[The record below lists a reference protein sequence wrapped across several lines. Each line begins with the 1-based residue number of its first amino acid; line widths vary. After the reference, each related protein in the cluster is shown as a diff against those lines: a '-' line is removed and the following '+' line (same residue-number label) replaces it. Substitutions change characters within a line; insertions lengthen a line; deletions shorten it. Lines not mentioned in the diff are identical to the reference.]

1 MIAPTQGLLA
11 LVLAVC
17 AAIGFGLGGYRVW
30 KLYRYMRLGWN
41 EDRTD
46 QPARRL
52 RDELVIYL
60 GQSKLFKRPY
70 VVRGIAHALIFWGF
84 IVITIGTV
92 DLLLNGIFGLHVPGT
107 ETGLFAWTIDLFAIA
122 VLASIALA
130 AVRRLFFRPPRMH
143 VASGGYVILALIAV
157 LMLSLLVFETAGIA
171 AEMGKKG
178 FTPPPLAGLFAPAV
192 RGPSA
197 PAVFAGAWWIHVLTV
212 LAFAAYLPQTKHL
225 HIATTLPNV
234 LFRSQRPRGALR
246 PIKDLEEQETFG
258 AATLRDLSWKQHLDG
273 YTCTE
278 CGRCSDQCPALA
290 TGKPLDPQKIVLD
303 LRDLLLREGDLLLRD
318 PKATGTPP
326 AHQSEQKPEELWACT
341 TCAACVEA
349 CPVTIEHVDK
359 IVDMRRFLTMMESS
373 APPEA
378 QRALTNI
385 ERAGNPW
392 GEPREARGDWA
403 EGLEVPTFADRP
415 DAEYLYFVGC
425 AASYDRR
432 NQRVA
437 KALAQILKA
446 AGLSFAIL
454 AREETCNGDPARRIG
469 NEYLWQQQAQAN
481 IETFDRY
488 KVRKIITSCPHCF
501 NTIAN
506 EFPQLGGSYEVVH
519 ALTLVDTLIK
529 EGRVRMSGTAGDV
542 ASVARPL
549 APRPTHEDGIM
560 AMGPLVARDRDSLD
574 LAGRPAPTAGPD
586 RGNVASEPKH
596 NETLAGRPA
605 PTADPDRGNVADRRA
620 LTDAPGETVAY
631 HDPCYLGRHNK
642 IYDAPRSVMDAVPGV
657 ERVEIEPYARE
668 RGFCCGAGGGRMWM
682 EEKVGQ
688 RVNHRRIDQLR
699 AAQAGATKVASG
711 CPFCLIMLEEGVGAK
726 GLQEQVQPVD
736 VLELVAARLEGSPPA

>member
-1 MIAPTQGLLA
+1 MTAPTQGILVI
-11 LVLAVC
+11 VLA
-17 AAIGFGLGGYRVW
+17 AAVALGFGIGGYRVW
-30 KLYRYMRLGWN
+30 KLYRYMRLGWD
-41 EDRTD
+41 EDRSDRPVT
-46 QPARRL
+46 RL

-70 VVRGIAHALIFWGF
+70 LVRGLAHALIFWGF
-84 IVITIGTV
+84 LVITLGTV

-130 AVRRLFFRPPRMH
+130 AVRRMFFRPPTMH
-143 VASGGYVILALIAV
+143 VAPGGYVILVLIGV
-157 LMLSLLVFETAGIA
+157 LMLSLLVFESAGIA
-171 AEMGKKG
+171 AELVKQG

-192 RGPSA
+192 RGPYA
-197 PAVFAGAWWIHVLTV
+197 HLVFAGAWWVHVLTV
-212 LAFAAYLPQTKHL
+212 LAFAAYLPHTKHL
-225 HIATTLPNV
+225 HIVTTLPNV

-246 PIKDLEEQETFG
+246 AMADLEEQETFG
-258 AATLRDLSWKQHLDG
+258 AATMRDFSWKQHLDG

-303 LRDLLLREGDLLLRD
+303 VRDLLLREGDLLMRD
-318 PKATGTPP
+318 VHASGTPP
-326 AHQSEQKPEELWACT
+326 AHQTETKPEELWACT

-359 IVDMRRFLTMMESS
+359 IVDMRRFLAMMESA

-392 GEPREARGDWA
+392 GESREARADWA
-403 EGLEVPTFADRP
+403 DGLEIPTLAEKP

-437 KALAQILKA
+437 KALAAILRS

-454 AREETCNGDPARRIG
+454 GREETCNGDPARRIG
-469 NEYLWQQQAQAN
+469 NEYLWQIQAQAN
-481 IETFDRY
+481 IEAFDRY
-488 KVRKIITSCPHCF
+488 SVRKVITSCPHCF

-506 EFPQLGGSYEVVH
+506 EFPQLGGRYEVVH
-519 ALTLVDTLIK
+519 ALTLVDSLIK
-529 EGRVRMSGTAGDV
+529 EGRIRMAREGPVDRGNVAGHPERTT
-542 ASVARPL
+542 S
-549 APRPTHEDGIM
+549 
-560 AMGPLVARDRDSLD
+560 SLD
-574 LAGRPAPTAGPD
+574 LAG
-586 RGNVASEPKH
+586 
-596 NETLAGRPA
+596 GRE
-605 PTADPDRGNVADRRA
+605 V
-620 LTDAPGETVAY
+620 VAY

-642 IYDAPRSVMDAVPGV
+642 IYDAPRAVMDAVPGV
-657 ERVEIEPYARE
+657 ERVEIEPHHRE

-682 EEKVGQ
+682 EEQVGQ

-699 AAQAGATKVASG
+699 AAQADATKVASG

-726 GLQEQVQPVD
+726 GLQEQVRPVD
-736 VLELVAARLEGSPPA
+736 VLELVASRLEGSADASH

>member
-1 MIAPTQGLLA
+1 
-11 LVLAVC
+11 
-17 AAIGFGLGGYRVW
+17 
-30 KLYRYMRLGWN
+30 MRLGWD

-46 QPARRL
+46 RPARRL

-70 VVRGIAHALIFWGF
+70 LVRGIAHALIFWGF

-143 VASGGYVILALIAV
+143 VAAGGYVILALIGV

-171 AEMGKKG
+171 AEMVKKG

-192 RGPSA
+192 RGASA
-197 PAVFAGAWWIHVLTV
+197 PAVYAGAWWLHVLTV

-278 CGRCSDQCPALA
+278 CGRCSDQCLALA

-326 AHQSEQKPEELWACT
+326 AHQSERKPEELWACT
-341 TCAACVEA
+341 TCMACVEA

-359 IVDMRRFLTMMESS
+359 IVDMRRFLTMMESA

-392 GEPREARGDWA
+392 GEPRESRGDWA
-403 EGLEVPTFADRP
+403 EGLSIPTFAEKP

-437 KALAQILKA
+437 KALAQILNA

-469 NEYLWQQQAQAN
+469 NEYLWQLQAQAN

-488 KVRKIITSCPHCF
+488 KVRKVIASCPHCF

-506 EFPQLGGSYEVVH
+506 EYPQLGGSYEVVH
-519 ALTLVDTLIK
+519 ALTLVDRLIA
-529 EGRVRMSGTAGDV
+529 EGKVRLSATAGDV
-542 ASVARPL
+542 ASVGGPL
-549 APRPTHEDGIM
+549 APRPTHASDITAE
-560 AMGPLVARDRDSLD
+560 GPLGARDPASLD
-574 LAGRPAPTAGPD
+574 LARGRG
-586 RGNVASEPKH
+586 RGDGDVAR
-596 NETLAGRPA
+596 GRSKE
-605 PTADPDRGNVADRRA
+605 V
-620 LTDAPGETVAY
+620 VAY

-642 IYDAPRSVMDAVPGV
+642 IYDAPRAVMDAVPGV
-657 ERVEIEPYARE
+657 ERVEIEPHHRE

-726 GLQEQVQPVD
+726 GLQDQVKPVD
-736 VLELVAARLEGSPPA
+736 VLELVASRLGGTDGSH